1 MNKAYLF
8 YLLRRGIIGRGSSPW
23 VQIVNDFE
31 TRVIADGGTLE
42 AKACLYTDVQFLKQN
57 PQL

>member
-8 YLLRRGIIGRGSSPW
+8 YLLRRGIIGGRGSSPW
-23 VQIVNDFE
+23 VKIVNDFE

-42 AKACLYTDVQFLKQN
+42 AKACINTDVQFLTEN
-57 PQL
+57 PS